1 MNYVELS
8 EKVKTL
14 STEVAS
20 FIREELLKVKS
31 DDIVTKDH
39 NSLVTYVDQTAERM
53 IVKRLQELLPESTFI
68 TEEDTVEQGESEQ
81 VWIID
86 PLDGTTN
93 FLQRIPHFAVSI
105 ALRVSGTMQIGV
117 VFDVMRE
124 QCFSAVK
131 GHGAFVNDTAI
142 HVSQKT
148 DISECM
154 LATGFPYANNINF
167 TPLINTLEHWMINA
181 RGIRRFGAAAL
192 DLCFVAAG
200 RIDCYY
206 ESTLNIWD
214 IAAGILIVE
223 EAGGKVTDYF
233 GKACDQSGYQT
244 LASNGHIHQDVVNV
258 LQEKFQA

>member
-1 MNYVELS
+1 MNYVEIS
-8 EKVKTL
+8 KQVKAL
-14 STEVAS
+14 STKVAT

-31 DDIVTKDH
+31 DDIVTKEH

-53 IVKRLQELLPESTFI
+53 IVKRLQELLPTSSFI
-68 TEEDTVEQGESEQ
+68 TEEDTIEQRESEQ

-93 FLQRIPHFAVSI
+93 FLQQIPHFAVSI
-105 ALRVSGTMQIGV
+105 ALRVSGIMQIGV
-117 VFDVMRE
+117 VYDVMRE

-131 GHGAFVNDTAI
+131 GHGAFVNNTAI
-142 HVSQKT
+142 HVSQKS

-192 DLCFVAAG
+192 DLCFVASG

-223 EAGGKVTDYF
+223 EAGGKVSDYF
-233 GKACDQSGYQT
+233 GKDDYHTGKQT
-244 LASNGHIHQDVVNV
+244 LASNGHIHQHVVNV
-258 LQEKFQA
+258 LTQKFQS